1 MLRQLAEQDRPA
13 TAAEQAV
20 LARWSAWGASGLS
33 AVFDEAREEFADQ
46 RRALAG
52 LLTPAEWAAAR
63 RTAINAHYT
72 DATLV
77 QDLWSLLGELGFSS
91 GRVLEPGCGSGHF
104 IGFAPAGAAMTG
116 VELDPTTARIAA
128 ALYPDATI
136 RAESFA
142 DTKLPR
148 GYFDAM
154 IGNVPF
160 ADVRLH
166 DPAFNAGRHSI
177 HNHFL
182 IKSLELTRPGG
193 LVVALTSRWT
203 LDAQDDAAR
212 RDLAGLADLVGA
224 VRLWTGALAGSA
236 GTDAVG
242 DLLVL
247 RRREPGVRPAEDQR
261 WLTTIPLPLVGP
273 SGEEELQP
281 VNRYFVADHPRRV
294 LGDFAL
300 RIGLYGVAGL
310 EVDPPAREE
319 RLPRWRAALAD
330 VVDEARTRGLLGRPR
345 TGADPWA
352 SGTRFAAATELDG
365 QLIAADARFVVV
377 EEGVHQPLRIPATQ
391 QAELTRLLEL
401 RDLARQLLAAEAA
414 TGDDTA
420 ELDRLR
426 GQLNRSW
433 QRYRDSYGPI
443 DRYTLRRT
451 GREDDDGEPTSARI
465 MPAAVRTLMR
475 DPSGPLVAALEV
487 FDEETQVAE
496 PAGLLRGRQIVP
508 RQPVAR
514 VQAVEDALAVCL
526 DQHGRIDWPV
536 IGDLLDVAPDQAAA
550 ALLAQGLVF
559 EVPGADPPAWETR
572 TGYLSGNVRKKLAQ
586 ARLAAVEDPER
597 WQRNLNALRA
607 VAPPELGPDSITV
620 RVGAVWIPPQDYTDF
635 LREISGDRY
644 ARVLHYGG
652 GSWEV
657 EGAQWGIAA
666 RHEWGTD
673 DLPAGPLLGKLLAQQ
688 RIEVFVTDAEDRRVL
703 HPTRTEA
710 AKERAHLIQ
719 DRFAS
724 WVWAEPE
731 RAARLAGEYNR
742 LFNSIVL
749 RDYTGEG
756 AHLSLPGL
764 SPTFTPRPH
773 QRAAVARIINEPNTG
788 LFHAVGAGKTAE
800 MVMGVMELR
809 RLGLAHKPA
818 VVVPNHM
825 LEQFTREWQQL
836 YPQAKLLAAYPDDV
850 TAQRRRRFV
859 GRVAT
864 NDWDAVVMTRTTFQ
878 RLSLSPANQAAYIDR
893 ELALVRDQLAAA
905 ESGGVRSSR
914 TLKQLEKTMLRREQ
928 QLKELLDTPVD
939 PGITFEAS
947 GIDLLVVDELHDYK
961 NLATTSN
968 IRDAAI
974 TGSQRATDL
983 HMKIDYLRHHHG
995 GRAIIAA
1002 TATPIANSVTEM
1014 WVLQRYLDPDT
1025 LTDAGLRTFD
1035 QWAATFGEVVSELE
1049 LSVTGGNHF
1058 KVRDRFARFGNVQ
1071 TLLTMLHRFGDF
1083 RTAED
1088 LHLPVPALA
1097 ERPDGQ
1103 RAPAILTLPPTP
1115 ELTRYLTTLG
1125 DRADAVALR
1134 SVRPEQDNLLKIASD
1149 GRKAALDLRLVQPGT
1164 PSGTTKI
1171 DAVADLIARVWT
1183 ENKDNVYLDPATGE
1197 ESPVR
1202 GALQLVFCDLGVP
1215 GDNWNV
1221 YDTLRGELHARGLPA
1236 GSVRY
1241 AHEARNDAEKGRL
1254 FAACRAGHV
1263 AVLIGSTS
1271 KMGVGTNVQAR
1282 AIHLIDLDAPWRPAD
1297 LEQRH
1302 GRILRQGNQNPEVA
1316 ITQVVTGHSFDAYM
1330 WQTLEYKSKFITQ
1343 VLSGKLTGIHEI
1355 DEIGSDTLSY
1365 AEVKALAS
1373 GNPLLLDHAK
1383 ATSEL
1388 AKYQRLKSAHLA
1400 NQRSLTGTLS
1410 LSGRDLA
1417 NTRELIPVMDAAA
1430 TAVVSTRADAFT
1442 AHIDQH
1448 RHTSRADAA
1457 HALGRLLRPGLARP
1471 ATDFGAIAHLGG
1483 HTITAHHDGTTL
1495 HLEVPAAPAAI
1506 ATVALNDLT
1515 GPLEPGFVVRL
1526 ENLIRTIPDAAHRL
1540 HAREHE
1546 LLDRIAAAQKA
1557 LTLPFAHEQS
1567 LAKAET
1573 RYDQITRD
1581 LEAAAQQPAITT
1593 GAGPSPH
1600 SPQTPT
1606 TPEPTHH
1613 RPGAAAPAPP
1623 IWERVD
1629 NPTPTPFS
1637 PPTPPTRPTAPYR

>member
-1 MLRQLAEQDRPA
+1 MAQ
-13 TAAEQAV
+13 
-20 LARWSAWGASGLS
+20 WSAWGASGLS
-33 AVFDEAREEFADQ
+33 GIFDEAREEFADQ
-46 RRALAG
+46 RRTLEG
-52 LLTPAEWAAAR
+52 LLTPAELAAAR

-77 QDLWSLLGELGFSS
+77 QDMWSVLGELGFSS

-104 IGFAPAGAAMTG
+104 IGFAPAGAEMTG

-128 ALYPDATI
+128 ALYPDASI

-148 GYFDAM
+148 GYFDAT

-236 GTDAVG
+236 GTEAVV

-247 RRREPGVRPAEDQR
+247 RRREPGARPAEDQR
-261 WLTTIPLPLVGP
+261 WLTTTPLPLVGP
-273 SGEEELQP
+273 SGDQELQH
-281 VNRYFVADHPRRV
+281 VNRYFVEDHPRRV

-300 RIGLYGVAGL
+300 RIGMYGVAGL
-310 EVDPPAREE
+310 EVDPPASDE

-345 TGADPWA
+345 TAADPWA

-365 QLIAADARFVVV
+365 QLIAADGGFAIV

-391 QAELTRLLEL
+391 QTELTWLLEL
-401 RDLARQLLAAEAA
+401 RDLARQLLGAEAA
-414 TGDDTA
+414 TQDDTA
-420 ELDRLR
+420 ELSQLR
-426 GQLNRSW
+426 EHLNRSW
-433 QRYRDSYGPI
+433 QRYRDTYGPI
-443 DRYTLRRT
+443 NRYTLRRT
-451 GREDDDGEPTSARI
+451 GREDDDGEPTLARI
-465 MPAAVRTLMR
+465 MPPAVRTLMR

-508 RQPVAR
+508 RQPVER
-514 VQAVEDALAVCL
+514 VQAIEDALAVCL
-526 DQHGRIDWPV
+526 DQRGRIDWSV
-536 IGDLLDVAPDQAAA
+536 IGQLLDVVPEQAAA
-550 ALLAQGLVF
+550 ALLARGWVF
-559 EVPGADPPAWETR
+559 EVPGSDPPAWETR
-572 TGYLSGNVRKKLAQ
+572 AAYLSGNVREKLAEV
-586 ARLAAVEDPER
+586 RLAAVEDPER
-597 WQRNLNALRA
+597 WQRNVDALRE
-607 VAPPELGPDSITV
+607 VAPVDLGPDSITV

-657 EGAQWGIAA
+657 EGAKWGIAA
-666 RHEWGTD
+666 RNEWGTD
-673 DLPAGPLLGKLLAQQ
+673 DLPAGPLLDKMLSQQ
-688 RIEVFVTDAEDRRVL
+688 RIEVFVTDADDRRIL

-710 AKERAHLIQ
+710 AKERANLIQ
-719 DRFAS
+719 ERFAT
-724 WVWAEPE
+724 WVWEEPE

-742 LFNSIVL
+742 LFNSLVL

-756 AHLSLPGL
+756 VHLSLPGL

-818 VVVPNHM
+818 VVVPNNM

-850 TAQRRRRFV
+850 TAERRRRFV

-878 RLSLSPANQAAYIDR
+878 RLSLSPANQGAYMDR
-893 ELALVRDQLAAA
+893 ELALIRDQLDAAK
-905 ESGGVRSSR
+905 SGATQSSR
-914 TLKQLEKTMLRREQ
+914 TMKQLEKTMLRREE
-928 QLKELLDTPVD
+928 QLKKLLDTPVD

-961 NLATTSN
+961 NLATASN

-974 TGSQRATDL
+974 TGSQRASDL
-983 HMKIDYLRHHHG
+983 HMKIDYLRQQNG
-995 GRAIIAA
+995 GRALVAA

-1025 LTDAGLRTFD
+1025 LADAGLRTFD

-1049 LSVTGGNHF
+1049 LSITGGNNF

-1088 LHLPVPALA
+1088 LQLPVPTLA
-1097 ERPDGQ
+1097 ERRDGK
-1103 RAPAILTLPPTP
+1103 RLPAILTLDPTP
-1115 ELTRYLTTLG
+1115 ELSSYIAALG
-1125 DRADAVALR
+1125 DRADAVAMR
-1134 SVRPEQDNLLKIASD
+1134 SVRPDEDNLLKISSD
-1149 GRKAALDLRLVQPGT
+1149 GRKAALDMRLVQPGT
-1164 PSGTTKI
+1164 PSGTTKV
-1171 DAVADLIARVWT
+1171 DAVADLVARTWQRT
-1183 ENKDNVYLDPATGE
+1183 RDNIYLDPATGE

-1202 GALQLVFCDLGVP
+1202 GALQLVFCDMGVP
-1215 GDNWNV
+1215 GDRWNV
-1221 YDTLRGELHARGLPA
+1221 YDTLRDELYARGLPE
-1236 GSVRY
+1236 GSVRF
-1241 AHEARNDAEKGRL
+1241 AHEAHNDAEKGRL
-1254 FAACRAGHV
+1254 FAACRSGHV
-1263 AVLIGSTS
+1263 AVLIGSTG

-1282 AIHLIDLDAPWRPAD
+1282 AVHLVDMDAPWRPAD
-1297 LEQRH
+1297 VEQRH
-1302 GRILRQGNQNPEVA
+1302 GRIIRQGNQNAEVA

-1330 WQTLEYKSKFITQ
+1330 WQTLEYKSRFIAQ
-1343 VLSGKLTGIHEI
+1343 VLSGKMTGVNEI
-1355 DEIGSDTLSY
+1355 EEIGSDTLSF

-1373 GNPLLLDHAK
+1373 GNPLLLERAK
-1383 ATSEL
+1383 ATQEL

-1400 NQRSLTGTLS
+1400 NQRSLTGTIS
-1410 LSGRDLA
+1410 MSGRDLEK
-1417 NTRELIPVMDAAA
+1417 TRELIPVMDAAA
-1430 TAVVSTRADAFT
+1430 ATVVSTRADAF
-1442 AHIDQH
+1442 AARIDEH
-1448 RHTSRADAA
+1448 LYTSRADAA
-1457 HALGRLLRPGLARP
+1457 HALGRLLRPGLVRP
-1471 ATDFGAIAHLGG
+1471 ATGFGAIAHLGG

-1495 HLEVPAAPAAI
+1495 YLEVPAAPLAI
-1506 ATVALNDLT
+1506 ATVALNDIT
-1515 GPLEPGFVVRL
+1515 EPLEPGFAIRL
-1526 ENLIRTIPDAAHRL
+1526 ENLVRTIPDAANRL
-1540 HAREHE
+1540 HVREHE
-1546 LLDRIAAAQKA
+1546 LVDRIAAAQKA
-1557 LTLPFAHEQS
+1557 LTVPFAHEQS
-1567 LAKAET
+1567 LAKAEA
-1573 RYDQITRD
+1573 RYDQVTRD
-1581 LEAAAQQPAITT
+1581 IEAAAKQPAIT
-1593 GAGPSPH
+1593 GAGASPD
-1600 SPQTPT
+1600 SSETPT
-1606 TPEPTHH
+1606 MPDPGHH
-1613 RPGAAAPAPP
+1613 IPGVSAPAGP
-1623 IWERVD
+1623 IWERAARPAPAPV
-1629 NPTPTPFS
+1629 S
-1637 PPTPPTRPTAPYR
+1637 PPPAIPTNPPARYP